1 MRYPK
6 DQKSTTRAKILD
18 SASSA
23 FRKKGMS
30 GVSII
35 DLMTAA
41 GLTHGAFYNHFE
53 SRECLI
59 DECIGDAMRE
69 TRDRYGI
76 IMGVAAPPAALEVV
90 VNAYLSRRH
99 CDEPEAGCPIP
110 SLGADI
116 GRASASARGA
126 FSREFVET
134 VELIAGQYDGL
145 SRCAAQQQATAFMA
159 TLVGTVLL
167 ARAADTEQ
175 LSERILEA
183 GRRAALGS
191 RDAPARRRGVP
202 VKARARQLQ
211 G

>member
-1 MRYPK
+1 VRYPK
-6 DQKSTTRAKILD
+6 DQKSTTRAKILE

-69 TRDRYGI
+69 TRERFGI
-76 IMGVAAPPAALEVV
+76 MMGVAEPTAALEVV
-90 VNAYLSRRH
+90 VNAYLSQRH
-99 CDEPEAGCPIP
+99 RDEPEAGCPIP

-116 GRASASARGA
+116 GRASASARGT

-134 VELIAGQYDGL
+134 VELIAGQYDGVPQ
-145 SRCAAQQQATAFMA
+145 CAAQQQATAFMA

-183 GRRAALGS
+183 GRRAVLGS
-191 RDAPARRRGVP
+191 RDAPARRRGRP
-202 VKARARQLQ
+202 LKARHR
-211 G
+211 

>member
-1 MRYPK
+1 MRYPR
-6 DQKSTTRAKILD
+6 DQKSTTRAKILE

-23 FRKKGMS
+23 FRKKGMT

-35 DLMTAA
+35 GLMTAA

-53 SRECLI
+53 SRERLI

-69 TRDRYGI
+69 TRDRFGI
-76 IMGVAAPPAALEVV
+76 MMGVAEPPAALEAV
-90 VNAYLSRRH
+90 VNAYLSQRH
-99 CDEPEAGCPIP
+99 RDVPEAGCPIP

-126 FSREFVET
+126 FAREFVEI

-159 TLVGTVLL
+159 TLVGTILL

-175 LSERILEA
+175 LSERILDA
-183 GRRAALGS
+183 GRRAVLGS
-191 RDAPARRRGVP
+191 MDTLARRRGGAL
-202 VKARARQLQ
+202 KARAR
-211 G
+211 